1 MGFRTRSRR
10 SSAAAVAAAVLGCLA
25 AAPAQAQDE
34 LRLRTV
40 TIPAAVARGITVGPD
55 DRIWFAG
62 DTGPGFYG
70 RPDLPGGYIGRI
82 DPRTRRLRTFKT
94 PTPGSGPES
103 ITTGPDGA
111 LWFTERNA
119 AKVGRITTS
128 GRITEF
134 PLPAGSLPRG
144 ITRGPDGALWVTLF
158 GTGQV
163 ARVTTSG
170 QVTVFTQGLTP
181 GGQHLGIALG
191 PDRAVWLTEP
201 RGDRILRMAPNG
213 TVRGFGVSNESGPE
227 AIARSRDGSMY
238 FTEDDGDRV
247 GRVTRAGQVE
257 EWPVSAGSNPSGI
270 AQGPDD
276 AMWFAEHE
284 GSRMG
289 RVTSGGVVT
298 EYELPAGSHPFN
310 VVTGPDGR
318 IWATFGYARKV
329 VSFAPPLAP
338 VVGAAIPFTW
348 RNTGS
353 GYRFTR
359 LRVTGIPADGRVRL
373 TCRGGCNVRVTREGV
388 RSIDLRARIPSSVRP
403 GMRIEVRVSAPG
415 LTTKVRS
422 FTATSSEIVD
432 RDRCIAPRTTRLRSC
447 PED

>member
-1 MGFRTRSRR
+1 M
-10 SSAAAVAAAVLGCLA
+10 AAAGVVAACLA
-25 AAPAQAQDE
+25 AAPAAAQDE

-55 DRIWFAG
+55 GNIWFAG

-82 DPRTRRLRTFKT
+82 DPQTRRLRTFPT
-94 PTPGSGPES
+94 PTGGSGPEN
-103 ITTGPDGA
+103 IVTGPDGA

-119 AKVGRITTS
+119 ARIGRITTS

-134 PLPAGSLPRG
+134 PLPDPGSLPRG
-144 ITRGPDGALWVTLF
+144 IARGPDGALWVTLF
-158 GTGQV
+158 GSAQV

-170 QVTVFTQGLTP
+170 QVTLFTQGLTP
-181 GGQHLGIALG
+181 GAQQLGMALG
-191 PDRAVWLTEP
+191 PDRALWFTEP
-201 RGDRILRMAPNG
+201 RADRVVRLTPAG

-247 GRVTRAGQVE
+247 GRVTPAREVE

-270 AQGPDD
+270 AEGPDG

-284 GSRMG
+284 GSRLG
-289 RVTSGGVVT
+289 RVTSGGVVS
-298 EYELPAGSHPFN
+298 EYGLPESSFPFN
-310 VVTGPDGR
+310 LVTGPDRR
-318 IWATFGYARKV
+318 IWVTLGYARKV

-348 RNTGS
+348 RNAGS

-373 TCRGGCNVRVTREGV
+373 TCRGAGCDVRVTREGV
-388 RSIDLRARIPSSVRP
+388 RSIDLLRRIPSTIRP
-403 GMRIEVRVSAPG
+403 GMKIEVRVSAPG
-415 LTTKVRS
+415 LTTKLRS
-422 FTATSSEIVD
+422 FTATSAEIVD
-432 RDRCIAPRTTRLRSC
+432 RDRCIAPRTTRLRGC
-447 PED
+447 PET